1 MKKIII
7 TLSSLFFMFFLF
19 GEQIYKNDVIIS
31 YYAEDFHGKK
41 TSNGEFFN
49 MNDFTCAHKTLP
61 FNTILKIKNLKN
73 GKSVQVRVNDRG
85 PFVVGREADVSKAA
99 AIKLDMIKSGTC
111 RAKLEIVKLGENTK
125 LSNQTALSA
134 AKIMEKKGEKISTQ
148 IPDLKSEKKNQIL
161 EEKSLYDIQ
170 IGAYST
176 REAANQVA
184 QKLLKQGFSDVV
196 FQKTNTVIRVCIRK
210 IPGEKIPELEER
222 LIQNGYHDF
231 VVKKRK
237 S

>member
-7 TLSSLFFMFFLF
+7 VLSFFFFVFFLF
-19 GEQIYKNDVIIS
+19 GEQIYKNNVIIS
-31 YYAEDFHGKK
+31 YYAEAFHGKK

-61 FNTILKIKNLKN
+61 FNTILKITNLKN
-73 GKSVQVRVNDRG
+73 GKSIQVRVNDRG
-85 PFVVGREADVSKAA
+85 PFVVGREVDVSKAA
-99 AIKLDMIKSGTC
+99 ALKLDMIKSGTC
-111 RAKLEIVKLGENTK
+111 RAKLEIVKLGANTK
-125 LSNQTALSA
+125 LSEQTAISA
-134 AKIMEKKGEKISTQ
+134 AKIMAEKGEKISTQ
-148 IPDLKSEKKNQIL
+148 IPNLKSENKIFD
-161 EEKSLYDIQ
+161 EKSLYDIQ

-176 REAANQVA
+176 RETANKVA

-196 FQKTNTVIRVCIRK
+196 FQKTSTVIRVCIRK
-210 IPGEKIPELEER
+210 IPGEKVSEIEKK

-237 S
+237 N